1 MKRLIKTSAA
11 CLLGALVGAGLAHAG
26 GPLILEG
33 ADGSTPVSYT
43 SGAVSL
49 NFDQGLLLTTL
60 TNQQADDL
68 LNQAFAL
75 WNNVP
80 SANISITQS
89 TDLSQ
94 DIVVS
99 NYAPLL
105 PNGASNDPSFNDGLS
120 PVIYDVDG
128 SIVDDYL
135 GAGQSSSVAGFAAS
149 IYTVGSNA
157 FVEGYAVLN
166 GFKLADSSEV
176 IQLVTHEI
184 GHLIGL
190 DHSQLDIDNSEDLSN
205 VCTTAASRNAYPVM
219 YPFLCRT
226 ANSLHPD
233 DAAAVSALYPAADI
247 DQQLGQLRGYF
258 VDTSGNPVRGAN
270 LWVEDTATGN
280 KYSIVSDYL
289 KQNNGYFSLYLP
301 AGNYTLHANS
311 LNPMF
316 YDVSSIGPYAN
327 TATDVSFQSP
337 HPITP
342 VTYQRDTGS
351 PVAVSVSTGL
361 ASEVT
366 FRTDGT
372 GTDTGG
378 LTIAEPTASNTGGGS
393 GGGVTGLPLL
403 AMLLM
408 TGLLRAC
415 SRRSKPVVNTA
426 ATIR

>member
-1 MKRLIKTSAA
+1 MKRSIKTCTA
-11 CLLGALVGAGLAHAG
+11 CLLGAVLGASHVHAG

-33 ADGSTPVSYT
+33 AGGNTPVSYT

-49 NFDQGLLLTTL
+49 NFDQGLLLGSL

-80 SANISITQS
+80 SASISITQS

-105 PNGASNDPSFNDGLS
+105 PNGLNNDPSFSDGLS

-128 SIVDDYL
+128 TIVDDYL
-135 GAGQSSSVAGFAAS
+135 GAGQSNSVAGFAAS

-166 GFKLADSSEV
+166 GFKLANSSDV
-176 IQLVTHEI
+176 IKLVAHEI

-190 DHSQLDIDNSEDLSN
+190 DHSQLDIDNTEDLGN
-205 VCTTAASRNAYPVM
+205 VCTTAPSRDAYPVM

-233 DAAAVSALYPAADI
+233 DVAAVSALYPAADI
-247 DQQLGQLRGYF
+247 DQQMGQLRGYF
-258 VDTSGNPVRGAN
+258 INTSGNPVLGAN
-270 LWVEDTATGN
+270 LWVENTATGD
-280 KYSIVSDYL
+280 KYSIISDYL

-316 YDVSSIGPYAN
+316 YDVSSVGPYAN
-327 TATDVSFQSP
+327 TAADVSFQTP
-337 HPITP
+337 HPIAP

-351 PVAVSVSTGL
+351 PVAISVSTGL

-372 GTDTGG
+372 GTDSGG
-378 LTIAEPTASNTGGGS
+378 LAIAQPTASNSGGGS
-393 GGGVTGLPLL
+393 GGVISAALL
-403 AMLLM
+403 AGLLM
-408 TGLLRAC
+408 IGMVRAQC
-415 SRRSKPVVNTA
+415 RRD
-426 ATIR
+426 

>member
-1 MKRLIKTSAA
+1 MKHVIKNCTA
-11 CLLGALVGAGLAHAG
+11 CLVGALLGAGPVHAG

-33 ADGSTPVSYT
+33 ANGNTPVSYT

-49 NFDQGLLLTTL
+49 NFDQGLLRTTL

-80 SANISITQS
+80 TASISITQS
-89 TDLSQ
+89 SDLSQ

-105 PNGASNDPSFNDGLS
+105 PNGLSNDPSFSDGVS

-128 SIVDDYL
+128 SIIDDYL
-135 GAGQSSSVAGFAAS
+135 GAGQSSAVAGFAAS

-166 GFKLADSSEV
+166 GFKLANSSEV
-176 IQLVTHEI
+176 IQLVAHEI

-190 DHSQLDIDNSEDLSN
+190 DHSQLDIDNTVDSGN
-205 VCTTAASRNAYPVM
+205 ACATAPSHAYPVM

-233 DAAAVSALYPAADI
+233 DIAAVSALYPAADI

-258 VDTSGNPVRGAN
+258 VDASGNPVRGAN
-270 LWVEDTATGN
+270 LWVENTATGD

-311 LNPMF
+311 LNPIF
-316 YDVSSIGPYAN
+316 YDVSSVGPYAN
-327 TATDVSFQSP
+327 TSSDVSFQAP

-378 LTIAEPTASNTGGGS
+378 LTIAQPAASNGGGGS
-393 GGGVTGLPLL
+393 GGAMSAALL
-403 AMLLM
+403 AVLLM
-408 TGLLRAC
+408 IGVMRARC
-415 SRRSKPVVNTA
+415 RCD
-426 ATIR
+426 